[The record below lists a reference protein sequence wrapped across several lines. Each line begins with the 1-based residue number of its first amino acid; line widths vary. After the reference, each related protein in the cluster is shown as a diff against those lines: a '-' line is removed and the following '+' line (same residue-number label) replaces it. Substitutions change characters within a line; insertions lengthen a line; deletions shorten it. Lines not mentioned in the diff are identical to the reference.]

1 VPTVSTAQ
9 RSALTPEVPTM
20 AEAGVPGYTF
30 SISVG
35 YLAPAANTPAC
46 QPRKCAGVHSAVS
59 WERIPC

>member
-1 VPTVSTAQ
+1 
-9 RSALTPEVPTM
+9 M